1 MSDLRDLTN
10 ALAAI
15 SASLTS
21 IEGHVASQN
30 ANCEQ
35 LRLGLHDLRNSLQVS
50 NLERDRA
57 TLAIRQVQTWMG
69 DFSRKQSEIHEMV
82 TNVQQN
88 VHDGHRALNA
98 RIRALEPDEEVT
110 QA

>member
-15 SASLTS
+15 STSLTS
-21 IEGHVASQN
+21 IEAHVASQN

-35 LRLGLHDLRNSLQVS
+35 LRLGLHDLQNTIQAS
-50 NLERDRA
+50 NLERDRSE
-57 TLAIRQVQTWMG
+57 LALRQVQKWMG

-88 VHDGHRALNA
+88 LHDGNRALNQ
-98 RIRALEPDEEVT
+98 RIRALEPEEETT
-110 QA
+110 QP